1 MTKIEEVDGG
11 QWYHFDET
19 PKMSS
24 YLLAFVIGKFD
35 FVEFTTKSGINVR
48 GYVPVGKAELAREL
62 TQIGAEALD
71 LYEDFF

>member
-1 MTKIEEVDGG
+1 
-11 QWYHFDET
+11 
-19 PKMSS
+19 MSS

-48 GYVPVGKAELAREL
+48 GYVPVGKTESARQL